1 MSGLGTLLRRDRRG
15 LAALEFALVAP
26 MLLLILGGIA
36 DFGLIMVGRSRLA
49 NGVAQAAQLAL
60 LSGAGVSATSI
71 TTNVQNGASRAGLT
85 EAVTVTVTGPA
96 CYCVTGTPAS
106 LGTKSTLS
114 ANYTCTATCPAS
126 ATGPG
131 TFVTIAAKY
140 TFQPLMP
147 LSALL
152 SSLTIGQTTTVR
164 LQ

>member
-1 MSGLGTLLRRDRRG
+1 
-15 LAALEFALVAP
+15 V
-26 MLLLILGGIA
+26 LLLILGGIA

-49 NGVAQAAQLAL
+49 NGVAQAAQFAL

-71 TTNVQNGASRAGLT
+71 TTTVQNGASRAGLT
-85 EAVTVTVTGPA
+85 QAVTVTVTGPA
-96 CYCVTGTPAS
+96 CYCVTGTPAR

-114 ANYTCTATCPAS
+114 ASHTCTATCPAS

-140 TFQPLMP
+140 AFQPLMP

-152 SSLTIGQTTTVR
+152 SSPTVGQTTTVR
-164 LQ
+164 LR